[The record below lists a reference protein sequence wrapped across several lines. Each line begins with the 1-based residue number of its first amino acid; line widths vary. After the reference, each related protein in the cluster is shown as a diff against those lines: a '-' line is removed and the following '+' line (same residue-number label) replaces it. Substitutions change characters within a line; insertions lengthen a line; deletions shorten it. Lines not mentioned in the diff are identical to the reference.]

1 MFVSYVAFL
10 SIVEP
15 WHIEPGGSV
24 EPFGFAEPFLC
35 TAK

>member
-1 MFVSYVAFL
+1 MSYVAFL

-15 WHIEPGGSV
+15 CRTEPGGSV
-24 EPFGFAEPFLC
+24 EPFGFAEPFLY